1 MRIVLDTN
9 VVLSALLWRGT
20 PYRLLDAIR
29 QRSST
34 QLYSSATLL
43 EKLADVLT
51 RPSATKRLALIEKTA
66 ATVLA
71 DYVEVIELVAPTTVP
86 RVVPGDIDDD
96 QVIAAAVAAQ
106 ADLIVSGDR
115 KHLLPLCSHAGI
127 AIIDAARHCAGS
139 SRSHQSLS
147 RFDAAW
153 RSRACGFRTRS
164 DRSRQTRTGLRPGHT
179 SDPAKP
185 SRLPSE
191 PAAASSPACN
201 APPWR
206 P

>member
-20 PYRLLDAIR
+20 PYRLLDAIQ

-34 QLYSSATLL
+34 QLYSSTALL
-43 EKLADVLT
+43 EELIDVLT
-51 RPSATKRLALIEKTA
+51 RPSATKRLALIKKTA

-71 DYVEVIELVAPTTVP
+71 DYVEVIELIAPTIVP

-115 KHLLPLCSHAGI
+115 KHLLPLGSHAGI
-127 AIIDAARHCAGS
+127 AIVDVAEA
-139 SRSHQSLS
+139 
-147 RFDAAW
+147 
-153 RSRACGFRTRS
+153 
-164 DRSRQTRTGLRPGHT
+164 LRLI
-179 SDPAKP
+179 SI
-185 SRLPSE
+185 E
-191 PAAASSPACN
+191 
-201 APPWR
+201 
-206 P
+206 